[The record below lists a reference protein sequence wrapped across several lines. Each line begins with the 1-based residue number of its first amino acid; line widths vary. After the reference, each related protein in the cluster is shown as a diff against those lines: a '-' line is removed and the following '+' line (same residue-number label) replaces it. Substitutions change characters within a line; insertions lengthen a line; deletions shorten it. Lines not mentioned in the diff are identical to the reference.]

1 MSYFPDGL
9 VDKITDRRGHTSEF
23 VYSGTAFD
31 GVSSRNVL
39 EVRVPKGEVPADG
52 FRTLTMTYDDYD
64 NVTTVT
70 NDLGH
75 QAQTVFDDLDRPD
88 VVTDA
93 RGKVSSYSYLDNMLD
108 QIALPA
114 NNGSAGQARVTKMQ
128 YDSSGR
134 VSQVDRDVASSGPR
148 ELRVKY
154 KYSSFS
160 QLKELTRLK
169 NGTERSFE
177 ISYDQ
182 LGRQSSM
189 VDPLGE
195 EQSYDYAPFCNE
207 RSQTTARGVRRR
219 MSFDNR
225 CLLTQVAS
233 GDPDAN
239 DPLSLDVAREVRSF
253 LYDELGRLVIS
264 AQDRD
269 SRYNESVHGIDKY
282 VENQNNVR
290 FYIYDELDRL
300 EELTYEDG
308 RTAFWEYDA
317 EGNVSKMTDPEGKV
331 TRYEY
336 FRDNLLHRVIIERS
350 GQADRVF
357 TYSYDAAGRL
367 EEIVYPVN
375 TGVTASFV
383 DDPSNPTPGS
393 GFDENGN
400 ILYLW
405 YRKNGGLIR
414 RFEWSYD
421 DSGNRQSQLDVTP
434 SLAIRQE
441 YGYDWLD
448 RLETVRRAE
457 ASTVAG
463 LGALQLISVY
473 AYDESDNRTQLDIP
487 QLNESFVY
495 SYDDADNILS
505 RTKSTNNV
513 TDFVESFVHDED
525 GNMTS
530 RSRSDTGEVISIK
543 WDDFD
548 RMMRISSSTEGRLQD
563 NRYDVNGLRSRKLD
577 KNGNSSLEYDVGI
590 STTSLRPASQASQTP
605 EISYLSGH
613 LMLGAEV
620 DGVFQYWLHD
630 ALSSVRSVVD
640 DTGNVVKTFEFNEYG
655 IQTSESGT
663 GTKASKSFVGG
674 LNVHDDTEDSGLSLM
689 GHRHYDP
696 GLGQELGLE
705 ISIEREERESAVLV
719 EQILRNSEFLHTPE
733 TPSA

>member
-1 MSYFPDGL
+1 
-9 VDKITDRRGHTSEF
+9 
-23 VYSGTAFD
+23 
-31 GVSSRNVL
+31 
-39 EVRVPKGEVPADG
+39 
-52 FRTLTMTYDDYD
+52 
-64 NVTTVT
+64 
-70 NDLGH
+70 
-75 QAQTVFDDLDRPD
+75 
-88 VVTDA
+88 
-93 RGKVSSYSYLDNMLD
+93 
-108 QIALPA
+108 
-114 NNGSAGQARVTKMQ
+114 
-128 YDSSGR
+128 
-134 VSQVDRDVASSGPR
+134 
-148 ELRVKY
+148 
-154 KYSSFS
+154 
-160 QLKELTRLK
+160 
-169 NGTERSFE
+169 
-177 ISYDQ
+177 
-182 LGRQSSM
+182 
-189 VDPLGE
+189 
-195 EQSYDYAPFCNE
+195 
-207 RSQTTARGVRRR
+207 

-239 DPLSLDVAREVRSF
+239 DPLSLNVAREVRSF

-375 TGVTASFV
+375 TGITASFV

-441 YGYDWLD
+441 YGYASASRLRRYEVSVNRRFWLD

-457 ASTVAG
+457 ATTVAG
-463 LGALQLISVY
+463 LGAL
-473 AYDESDNRTQLDIP
+473 TH
-487 QLNESFVY
+487 F
-495 SYDDADNILS
+495 
-505 RTKSTNNV
+505 
-513 TDFVESFVHDED
+513 
-525 GNMTS
+525 
-530 RSRSDTGEVISIK
+530 
-543 WDDFD
+543 
-548 RMMRISSSTEGRLQD
+548 RL
-563 NRYDVNGLRSRKLD
+563 RLR
-577 KNGNSSLEYDVGI
+577 
-590 STTSLRPASQASQTP
+590 
-605 EISYLSGH
+605 
-613 LMLGAEV
+613 
-620 DGVFQYWLHD
+620 
-630 ALSSVRSVVD
+630 
-640 DTGNVVKTFEFNEYG
+640 
-655 IQTSESGT
+655 
-663 GTKASKSFVGG
+663 
-674 LNVHDDTEDSGLSLM
+674 
-689 GHRHYDP
+689 
-696 GLGQELGLE
+696 
-705 ISIEREERESAVLV
+705 RE
-719 EQILRNSEFLHTPE
+719 
-733 TPSA
+733 